1 MILITIISNI
11 NNKKR
16 LIRLDGRKR
25 LPKPFK
31 GKKTYQV
38 LVETDRTVGTSYC
51 MLSICCPKMLL
62 RGYFMQ

>member
-1 MILITIISNI
+1 MMLITIISNI

-31 GKKTYQV
+31 GKKLIRF
-38 LVETDRTVGTSYC
+38 LVETDRTVGTS
-51 MLSICCPKMLL
+51 LL
-62 RGYFMQ
+62 HA

>member
-1 MILITIISNI
+1 MMLITIISNI

-38 LVETDRTVGTSYC
+38 LVETDRTVGTS
-51 MLSICCPKMLL
+51 LL
-62 RGYFMQ
+62 HA